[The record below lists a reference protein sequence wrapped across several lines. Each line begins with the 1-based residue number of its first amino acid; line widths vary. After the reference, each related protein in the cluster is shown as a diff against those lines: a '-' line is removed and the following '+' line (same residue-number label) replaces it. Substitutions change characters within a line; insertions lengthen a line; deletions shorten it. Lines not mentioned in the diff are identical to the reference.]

1 MVECVDK
8 NGFRCIRHSRGR
20 KVIVINSDIIP
31 NNLFVLK
38 HKDLD
43 VGMVRINLN
52 SGEIEQVLAI
62 YLPEEL
68 SEGTIQSGFD
78 VIWIW
83 A

>member
-38 HKDLD
+38 HKDLAMGL
-43 VGMVRINLN
+43 VLRIIIGCSLWETSFTGKN
-52 SGEIEQVLAI
+52 
-62 YLPEEL
+62 
-68 SEGTIQSGFD
+68 
-78 VIWIW
+78 
-83 A
+83 